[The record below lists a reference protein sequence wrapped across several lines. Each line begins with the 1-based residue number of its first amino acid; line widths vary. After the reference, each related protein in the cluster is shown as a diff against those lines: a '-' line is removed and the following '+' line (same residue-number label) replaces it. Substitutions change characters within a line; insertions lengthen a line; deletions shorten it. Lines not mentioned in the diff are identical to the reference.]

1 MIIDLPKPVRV
12 ALPDISDPAVGP
24 DVTYSCTATAA
35 NSYANSLEL
44 LWRHNEVLVDVTRNS
59 NKYST
64 SVPSRESSM
73 GLTRVTVELTIRS
86 PGLSDSGTVQCIAR
100 IPPRVDT
107 NNMESRATADTTL
120 SVLGGLSL
128 NCMITLYVVLLSLS
142 LEELFHH
149 TICIPEIHTLV
160 STSAT
165 HDPVDLQNHKVV

>member
-1 MIIDLPKPVRV
+1 MIIDLPRPVRV
-12 ALPDISDPAVGP
+12 ALPDTSDPAAGP
-24 DVTYSCTATAA
+24 DVTYNCTATAA
-35 NSYANSLEL
+35 DSYANSLEL
-44 LWRHNEVLVDVTRNS
+44 LWRHNEVLVGVTRNS

-64 SVPSRESSM
+64 NVLSRESSM

-128 NCMITLYVVLLSLS
+128 NCMKINDNTLCSAFVCEFRGALSPYHL
-142 LEELFHH
+142 H
-149 TICIPEIHTLV
+149 TRNSYSCEY
-160 STSAT
+160 
-165 HDPVDLQNHKVV
+165 